1 MALLAGISK
10 ATREAVIK
18 DAHLA
23 GLLGATRLPASILM
37 ATGDPSDSMIIERL
51 DALEAG
57 RAERPR
63 DKYLNWVAVNF
74 KRLSNACADAGVEN
88 GPTWLRRQYTIETG
102 LSP

>member
-23 GLLGATRLPASILM
+23 GLLGATRLPASVLM
-37 ATGDPSDSMIIERL
+37 ATGDPSDSMILERL

-57 RAERPR
+57 RAQRPR
-63 DKYLNWVAVNF
+63 DKYLNWITANF
-74 KRLSNACADAGVEN
+74 TRLSNACAAAGVED
-88 GPTWLRRQYTIETG
+88 GPAWLRQQHTLETG
-102 LSP
+102 LTP